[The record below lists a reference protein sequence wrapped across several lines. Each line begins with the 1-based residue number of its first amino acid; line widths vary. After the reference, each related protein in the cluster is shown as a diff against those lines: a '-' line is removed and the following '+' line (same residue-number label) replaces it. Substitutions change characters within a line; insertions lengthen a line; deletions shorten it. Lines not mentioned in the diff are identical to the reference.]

1 MKSLNGFLIGAIIAP
16 FLFSACSE
24 GEEKVVKTYS
34 DYDLNGVVIK
44 NGIYKDARN
53 NHEYRIMKIKQVYS
67 YSYYDEDDYYLWFA
81 DNLDYVDST
90 LEKDSWCYEDK
101 KDNCKKYGR
110 LYNWKAAQKACP
122 EGWSLPT
129 HDQWQNLYEAVG
141 DRIEP
146 VGTKLKTVD
155 QWQNAEGVLQGTN
168 RQGFY
173 GLPAGRKNVEGGWLS
188 AGKFAYF
195 WSSTGVYSDN
205 DLAYGWQLTYE
216 TDAFNHGEY
225 YKDHGMSVRC
235 VKSSWNSNDLHI
247 EGDFDSTY
255 LDEIPIHTGELK
267 YQGQTYKTVEI
278 WGKTYM
284 AENMNY
290 ETGNSWCYNNSADS
304 CKKYGRL
311 YDKETAANVCP
322 EGWHLMRNGVF
333 DDDEY
338 PEALAEVIKSMG
350 SSRALLGYNA
360 EETKSIEG
368 WVKNPGS
375 NLSGFNLKPSGGYDI
390 GSESFFDIG
399 YTAYLW
405 VDLSY
410 ESEDYHDTVAISL
423 RNSAE
428 SFSIV
433 ENGGKNAYAVRCMK
447 D

>member
-1 MKSLNGFLIGAIIAP
+1 
-16 FLFSACSE
+16 
-24 GEEKVVKTYS
+24 
-34 DYDLNGVVIK
+34 
-44 NGIYKDARN
+44 
-53 NHEYRIMKIKQVYS
+53 
-67 YSYYDEDDYYLWFA
+67 
-81 DNLDYVDST
+81 
-90 LEKDSWCYEDK
+90 
-101 KDNCKKYGR
+101 
-110 LYNWKAAQKACP
+110 
-122 EGWSLPT
+122 
-129 HDQWQNLYEAVG
+129 
-141 DRIEP
+141 
-146 VGTKLKTVD
+146 
-155 QWQNAEGVLQGTN
+155 
-168 RQGFY
+168 
-173 GLPAGRKNVEGGWLS
+173 
-188 AGKFAYF
+188 
-195 WSSTGVYSDN
+195 
-205 DLAYGWQLTYE
+205 
-216 TDAFNHGEY
+216 
-225 YKDHGMSVRC
+225 
-235 VKSSWNSNDLHI
+235 
-247 EGDFDSTY
+247 
-255 LDEIPIHTGELK
+255 
-267 YQGQTYKTVEI
+267 
-278 WGKTYM
+278 M

-375 NLSGFNLKPSGGYDI
+375 NLSGFNLKPSGGYNI

-433 ENGGKNAYAVRCMK
+433 ENGGKMAYAVRCMK